1 MHGKVNP
8 QDLLTAIRG
17 VKGEGYRCDGHFD
30 REPGPVQDY

>member
-17 VKGEGYRCDGHFD
+17 VKGEGYRCTGHFD